1 MEIIGAVLA
10 AAVPA
15 LMVWIHQD
23 GPGRMYAQFVA
34 SSDVGA
40 ARRKGAMEV
49 LDQTKYLRGRTPQDS
64 PTPAVR
70 STPRRRGRPNPPPAA
85 AA

>member
-34 SSDVGA
+34 SSDVGDD
-40 ARRKGAMEV
+40 RRKGAMEV
-49 LDQTKYLRGRTPQDS
+49 LDQTKYLRGRIPQDS
-64 PTPAVR
+64 PTPALP
-70 STPRRRGRPNPPPAA
+70 STPQRGQRNPPPSAA
-85 AA
+85 A